1 MCTHSIFGSS
11 SRCCH
16 SLARTCSYTRTR
28 LNKTRLSL
36 SHSPIDS
43 FSAYRSF
50 PHMTGRCCSVLFAD
64 QLSTILSRSLSPHTH
79 TLTLS
84 FSRRLLSLS
93 LSHFTIIFNK
103 KPSHLEAWWWK
114 NTSQELTQT
123 GERERKTREREKK
136 IWSESKAARAF
147 FRIRRARYFFFFAT
161 KRRSLPVLG
170 KKWLS
175 WISAKND
182 F

>member
-1 MCTHSIFGSS
+1 MFDQKENFFSLNNLNTLCSESQACSSSTSDCHQKTEIDPTLFKHFLQMCTHSIFGSS

-16 SLARTCSYTRTR
+16 SHTRTCSHTRTR

-93 LSHFTIIFNK
+93 LS
-103 KPSHLEAWWWK
+103 
-114 NTSQELTQT
+114 
-123 GERERKTREREKK
+123 
-136 IWSESKAARAF
+136 
-147 FRIRRARYFFFFAT
+147 
-161 KRRSLPVLG
+161 
-170 KKWLS
+170 LS
-175 WISAKND
+175 
-182 F
+182 